1 MEDKAFLFSKPE
13 LYLSGEPRRWTS
25 YVGHRPAAGVGLLVV
40 ESFEE
45 AQLRRIEQLLKMVD
59 VRVPPR
65 LAVGVVGSLHPLEV
79 QVLFPARVV
88 AEYVLDADG
97 EGVLGGVDVRAEDW
111 EV

>member
-1 MEDKAFLFSKPE
+1 
-13 LYLSGEPRRWTS
+13 
-25 YVGHRPAAGVGLLVV
+25 
-40 ESFEE
+40 
-45 AQLRRIEQLLKMVD
+45 MVD